1 MSTTVPLP
9 PTHVAKR
16 RSGDPELMQPLSTV
30 EVLEM
35 QGMPSE
41 RIRADLTRLA
51 MEMKGRYY
59 RQEAITIASLGSK
72 TVASS
77 VH

>member
-51 MEMKGRYY
+51 MEMKGR
-59 RQEAITIASLGSK
+59 
-72 TVASS
+72 
-77 VH
+77 